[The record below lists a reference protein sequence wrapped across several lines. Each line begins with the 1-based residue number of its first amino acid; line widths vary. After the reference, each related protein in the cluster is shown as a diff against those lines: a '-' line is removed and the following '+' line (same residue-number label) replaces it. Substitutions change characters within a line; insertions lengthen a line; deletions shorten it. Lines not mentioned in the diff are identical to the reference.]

1 MIVKSNSK
9 KCLKTNIY
17 KLLKQIHP
25 GQGISKSAMQVQYDI
40 VCDILDRIMI
50 EANTLCKL
58 HVKQVIT
65 SRQIQVA
72 TQLVLPP
79 ELGKIATGQG
89 VQAVT
94 RFIHK
99 EGESGTRSIRAGLC
113 FPVGT
118 IHHYMKSKVE
128 RKIGK
133 TAPIYLTAVV
143 EYICAEILNLGGKA
157 IGACKRI
164 TPKAIG
170 VAIVADDELEQLF
183 SKCIISHSGSGSIRQ
198 PSPLLPPSSS
208 FLIHQQQL
216 SDSQTETDEEEPG
229 RKII

>member
-40 VCDILDRIMI
+40 VCDIIDRIMV

-79 ELGKIATGQG
+79 ELGKRATGQG

-157 IGACKRI
+157 IGECKQI

-170 VAIVADDELEQLF
+170 VAIMMRNWNNSLASVSFHTRDRDRFDNPRLYHHNHL
-183 SKCIISHSGSGSIRQ
+183 Q
-198 PSPLLPPSSS
+198 P
-208 FLIHQQQL
+208 FLIHQQL